1 MTTQT
6 SQPTTTSVP
15 TTTSQPNQPTTTSA
29 PTTTSQPQSNS
40 TDNLEQTIFNQI
52 NQYRAQQG
60 LPALNLDSRISDQAR
75 SHSQDMSN
83 GATTFGHDG
92 FTQRVQ
98 AIAQGAPA
106 EAIANLMPETAA
118 AENVAKNQG
127 YSDPATQA
135 VTDWLHS
142 PEHLHNIVGNYRMT
156 GIGVAKDDFGSYYFT
171 QIFVR

>member
-1 MTTQT
+1 LN
-6 SQPTTTSVP
+6 S
-15 TTTSQPNQPTTTSA
+15 NQPSN
-29 PTTTSQPQSNS
+29 NS
-40 TDNLEQTIFNQI
+40 TDNLEQAIFSQI

-75 SHSQDMSN
+75 NHSQDMSN
-83 GATTFGHDG
+83 SAAPFGHDG

-98 AIAQGAPA
+98 AIT
-106 EAIANLMPETAA
+106 NLMPETAA

-142 PEHLHNIVGNYRMT
+142 SEHLQNIVGNYRLT
-156 GIGVAKDDFGSYYFT
+156 GIGVAKDDKGEYYFT
-171 QIFVR
+171 QMFVR